1 MKYVIFDAVAIA
13 SSLLFL
19 VLLFRWLAKDS
30 RRMADE
36 RRAAGVDPDD
46 LYLRLIAERQAR
58 ERRRFRG
65 PVAGYAMW
73 YLKWERGRV
82 IKRR

>member
-1 MKYVIFDAVAIA
+1 MNYVIFDAVAIA

-19 VLLFRWLAKDS
+19 ALLFRWLAKDS

-65 PVAGYAMW
+65 PVAWYAMW